1 MIFGLEMQ
9 ILCYHGL
16 HEQWW
21 QWQLAQGVKG
31 IFYSASTKL
40 LRQCFENC
48 VIPHR
53 VHLLTRSRVKSTHSP
68 SLRSRSHRVGLC
80 TLLKLHQLPSNLS
93 PYIRFLDLSRAGI
106 RQVFCSRPVSITSF
120 FFTFVWFQNFQV
132 LCKKSVLHI
141 YIYELCSWTIAKLYF
156 LLELKLQ

>member
-1 MIFGLEMQ
+1 MLPRFTRTVVTVTACTRGEGH
-9 ILCYHGL
+9 ILFGL
-16 HEQWW
+16 HE
-21 QWQLAQGVKG
+21 A
-31 IFYSASTKL
+31 AETM
-40 LRQCFENC
+40 LRNC
-48 VIPHR
+48 QIPHR
-53 VHLLTRSRVKSTHSP
+53 AHLLTRSRVKSTHSL

-80 TLLKLHQLPSNLS
+80 TLLKLHQLPFHSASNLS

-132 LCKKSVLHI
+132 LCKKSVYMNYVLEQLPN
-141 YIYELCSWTIAKLYF
+141 YIF